1 MCRWAGNTGVWSWK
15 LEVQRMA
22 WICWKRSWVVNRARM
37 HFFGVKDS
45 SKQIQNKTLIDIG
58 LWTTANQLFWIYRSN
73 DTCILSLN
81 YSDIQ
86 NVICTFQ
93 VFLPGVSHQLQI
105 WIKVGIC
112 VYANWVL
119 YEKNGAKNQSLQ
131 WLCSLYYFFIYFVF
145 LRKTIMH

>member
-1 MCRWAGNTGVWSWK
+1 MCVATCRWAGNTGVWSWK
-15 LEVQRMA
+15 REVQWMA
-22 WICWKRSWVVNRARM
+22 WICWKRSWVVNHARM

-86 NVICTFQ
+86 SKMLFIHFKLYFFQ
-93 VFLPGVSHQLQI
+93 VFCFISNQLQI

-112 VYANWVL
+112 FYANWVL
-119 YEKNGAKNQSLQ
+119 SEKNGAKNH
-131 WLCSLYYFFIYFVF
+131 FF
-145 LRKTIMH
+145 